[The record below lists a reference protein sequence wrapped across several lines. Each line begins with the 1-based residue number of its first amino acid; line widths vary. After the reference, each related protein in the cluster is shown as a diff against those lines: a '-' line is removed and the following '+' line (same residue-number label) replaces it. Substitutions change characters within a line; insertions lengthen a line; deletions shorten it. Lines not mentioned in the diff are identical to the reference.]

1 MNNQVQK
8 QIGELLIQG
17 QQNALIYLDRRRS
30 EQRLSLLDENN
41 LFICLKEL
49 QDRLGLPRLP
59 RRIECYDISHLS
71 GTFVYGS
78 MVVLIDGRPAKKF
91 YRLFKTKNQK
101 NDDFANHREVLTRR
115 LTRYFDAQKLLENSN
130 LILDN
135 LSLNDLKTNNQI
147 SAANSWVLPDLLI
160 IDGGKGQ
167 LSSDYSV
174 LQQFNLQDTV
184 PICSI
189 AKRIEEIFLPDRSEP
204 EIFTGQTLFMLQRVR
219 DEAHRFAITAN
230 REARLKTATKS
241 ELDDIVGIGPKTRQK
256 LLQTFGSVKN
266 IVKTMDDNQMLLYEA
281 VGPKIVEKLK
291 QHFG

>member
-1 MNNQVQK
+1 
-8 QIGELLIQG
+8 
-17 QQNALIYLDRRRS
+17 
-30 EQRLSLLDENN
+30 
-41 LFICLKEL
+41 
-49 QDRLGLPRLP
+49 
-59 RRIECYDISHLS
+59 
-71 GTFVYGS
+71 
-78 MVVLIDGRPAKKF
+78 MVVLIDGRPSKKF

-115 LTRYFDAQKLLENSN
+115 LQRYFDAQKILENSN
-130 LILDN
+130 KILDENN
-135 LSLNDLKTNNQI
+135 LSDLKTNNEI
-147 SAANSWVLPDLLI
+147 TAANSWVLPDLLI

-167 LSSDYSV
+167 LSSDYGV
-174 LQQFNLQDTV
+174 LKDFNLENAV

-204 EIFTGQTLFMLQRVR
+204 EIFSGQTLFMLQRIR

-230 REARLKTATKS
+230 REARLKTASKS
-241 ELDDIVGIGPKTRQK
+241 ELDDIVGIGPITRQK

-266 IVKTMDDNQMLLYEA
+266 IIKTMDDNQMLLFEL